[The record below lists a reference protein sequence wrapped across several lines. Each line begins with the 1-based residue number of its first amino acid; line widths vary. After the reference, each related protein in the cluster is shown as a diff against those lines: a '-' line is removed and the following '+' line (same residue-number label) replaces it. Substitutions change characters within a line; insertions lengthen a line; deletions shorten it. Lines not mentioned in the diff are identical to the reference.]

1 MLIDFSDVEE
11 LLSEV
16 DDGMYVMS
24 SLSDDVFSII
34 DGDERT
40 LAVFV
45 NKEECY
51 GYFAFPLTHF
61 YDESEIKTIQK
72 ACEMIEDKV
81 NEYNARPLKEIA
93 EKEELMKQ
101 ELGTIQEKFDGVMD
115 NLNERLVNDLKD
127 KLEDGS
133 KESEKITKVLRCGND
148 KYVLQGD
155 EETVALAAG
164 LINEFREL
172 EERATKL
179 GNELNKCDDSDDNE
193 QIKLMCSQWRHMV
206 DYKNIVRLRIEAL
219 DIEVYKSVQTNEV
232 LCDGHNQHDGFD
244 YDEGKYDDGNVVF

>member
-1 MLIDFSDVEE
+1 MVIDFTDVEE

-16 DDGMYVMS
+16 DDGMYICS

-34 DGDERT
+34 DGDERP

-93 EKEELMKQ
+93 EKEQSTKQ
-101 ELGTIQEKFDGVMD
+101 KLRTVQVKLDKAIDEF
-115 NLNERLVNDLKD
+115 NEGLVNKLKD
-127 KLEDGS
+127 KIED
-133 KESEKITKVLRCGND
+133 KPKKSEKITKVLCCGND

-164 LINEFREL
+164 LINEFCKL
-172 EERATKL
+172 EERVTKL

-219 DIEVYKSVQTNEV
+219 DIEVYKSVQTNKV

-244 YDEGKYDDGNVVF
+244 YDEVKYDDGNVVF